1 MALRRT
7 IRVALVLS
15 PLFSLAACVS
25 QPGKPAAAGKA
36 PVQAATVST
45 TSQPR
50 TATYG
55 CADGGMVTIEN
66 LGSSIRILGPD
77 GVMEELPAAPPNQ
90 RSRYGA
96 EHDAIVLDGKDAL
109 VMKGGQTPLNC
120 TR

>member
-1 MALRRT
+1 MAL
-7 IRVALVLS
+7 ALL
-15 PLFSLAACVS
+15 PLFSFAACVS
-25 QPGKPAAAGKA
+25 QPGKPTEAGKGAERAAA
-36 PVQAATVST
+36 QATTVT
-45 TSQPR
+45 ATSQPR

-66 LGSSIRILGPD
+66 LGTSIRILGPD

-109 VMKGGQTPLNC
+109 VMKGGQMPLNC